1 MGIVLRLMS
10 IENLSSLPMAK
21 ILQRISVPLIGALFQ
36 AYPVAIPV
44 GIKILVVP
52 HSSAAIVTL
61 LFKNDENTQQRAHYG
76 SV

>member
-1 MGIVLRLMS
+1 
-10 IENLSSLPMAK
+10 
-21 ILQRISVPLIGALFQ
+21 VPLIGALFQ

-61 LFKNDENTQQRAHYG
+61 LFKNDENTQQRSHYG